1 MATPANWTTGQDVI
15 VPVAVSD
22 EDAIAKYGAIE
33 TVLPYLRKA
42 KLPE

>member
-1 MATPANWTTGQDVI
+1 
-15 VPVAVSD
+15 VAVSD

-33 TVLPYLRKA
+33 TKLPYLRMA